1 MQGRTSPEAG
11 QRVYTPLVLSI
22 YDWYVL
28 DFSCAKIWQCSRE
41 RLLAQYQRCVGPRH
55 LDVGVGS
62 GYYLDHVR
70 FPTATPEVTLL
81 DLNPESLAHTSRR
94 IARYA
99 PHVVHGNVLEP
110 NALPARHFDSIGLS
124 FLFHCLPAGGGGKWR
139 ALDYLG
145 PKLAPGGTLFGSTI
159 LGSSPPLRRQRW
171 LMRVYNRSG
180 IFDNRADDM
189 EALEQELAARF
200 DDVQI
205 EREGVVALFT
215 ARRPSTPP
223 RDSEH
228 QPD

>member
-1 MQGRTSPEAG
+1 MQGRISPEAG

-28 DFSCAKIWQCSRE
+28 EFSCGKIWQCSRE
-41 RLLAQYQRCVGPRH
+41 RLLGQYQRYVGARH

-70 FPTATPEVTLL
+70 FPTTAPEVTLF

-94 IARYA
+94 IARYE
-99 PHVVHGNVLEP
+99 PQVVHGNVLEP
-110 NALPARHFDSIGLS
+110 NALPDGHFDSIGLS
-124 FLFHCLPAGGGGKWR
+124 FLFHCLPAGGAGKWR

-159 LGSSPPLRRQRW
+159 LGRSAPLLRQRW

-180 IFDNRADDM
+180 IFDNSADDIGV
-189 EALEQELAARF
+189 LEHELGSRF
-200 DDVQI
+200 DHVQI
-205 EREGVVALFT
+205 EREGVVALFAVSGRSRT
-215 ARRPSTPP
+215 TLDAPRRL
-223 RDSEH
+223 D
-228 QPD
+228 

>member
-1 MQGRTSPEAG
+1 MQGRISPAAG

-28 DFSCAKIWQCSRE
+28 EFSCGKIWQCSRDH
-41 RLLAQYQRCVGPRH
+41 LLAQYQRCVGPRH
-55 LDVGVGS
+55 LDVGVGT
-62 GYYLDHVR
+62 GYYLDHVH

-99 PHVVHGNVLEP
+99 PQVVHGNVLEP
-110 NALPARHFDSIGLS
+110 NSLPDGHFDSIGLS
-124 FLFHCLPAGGGGKWR
+124 FLFHCLPAGGAGKWR

-159 LGSSPPLRRQRW
+159 LGRSAPLLRQRW

-189 EALEQELAARF
+189 DALEHELHSRF

-215 ARRPSTPP
+215 AKRRSASR
-223 RDSEH
+223 RDSARK
-228 QPD
+228 PD